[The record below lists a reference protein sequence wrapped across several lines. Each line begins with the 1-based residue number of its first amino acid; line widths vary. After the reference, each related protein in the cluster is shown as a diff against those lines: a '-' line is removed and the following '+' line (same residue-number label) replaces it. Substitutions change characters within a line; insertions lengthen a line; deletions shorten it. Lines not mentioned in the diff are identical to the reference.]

1 MDKLSKENRTVFL
14 LGDFN
19 MDLMNHDQHLLTN
32 EFLESLSSHI
42 LLPHI
47 VQPTRIRNNSKT
59 LIDNIHSNVYLSK

>member
-19 MDLMNHDQHLLTN
+19 MDLMNYDQHLLTN

-59 LIDNIHSNVYLSK
+59 LIDNIHSNAYLSK